1 MNSVSDPLKMRVGSA
16 ANIAECLE
24 MLQRNIESRI
34 CNAGQQ
40 AVMNEIGYLAIDCI
54 VDVMGTMK
62 H

>member
-1 MNSVSDPLKMRVGSA
+1 MRVGSA